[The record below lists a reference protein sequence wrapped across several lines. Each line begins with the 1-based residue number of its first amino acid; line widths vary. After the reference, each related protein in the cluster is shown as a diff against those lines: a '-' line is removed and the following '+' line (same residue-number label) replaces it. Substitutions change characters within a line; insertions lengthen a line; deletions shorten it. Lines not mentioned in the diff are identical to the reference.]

1 MNRALPILRGWKLPL
16 LIFAL
21 AAGPAFGGVSGV
33 SFVYQA
39 LTTMGTDAE
48 AGIIVAKIPI
58 IASGPPADIL
68 SYVSAPHQLPQ
79 RGPGIVEDS
88 NLLSVLG
95 ISVSGQAA
103 PESGHFVATLDLSQ
117 MKLPARYKLTDEAVV
132 KAALHCIRNTINEVG
147 EKGIWKIRIIARPQ
161 EAGKWRRFETE
172 YRPHP
177 RR

>member
-1 MNRALPILRGWKLPL
+1 MNRGLRLPA
-16 LIFAL
+16 LIFLL
-21 AAGPAFGGVSGV
+21 ASSSTIAGPSGI
-33 SFVYQA
+33 SFVYQP

-48 AGIIVAKIPI
+48 AGIIVAKVPI
-58 IASGPPADIL
+58 IASGPPANVL

-95 ISVSGQAA
+95 ISVSGEEAA
-103 PESGHFVATLDLSQ
+103 ESGRFVAILDLSQ
-117 MKLPARYKLTDEAVV
+117 MKLPKKYGLTDEAVV

-147 EKGIWKIRIIARPQ
+147 EKGIWRIRIVARSQ
-161 EAGKWRRFETE
+161 DAAKWRKYETD

-177 RR
+177 RK

>member
-1 MNRALPILRGWKLPL
+1 MNCALQSRI
-16 LIFAL
+16 LIFLL
-21 AAGPAFGGVSGV
+21 ASSSAFAGTSAI
-33 SFVYQA
+33 SFVYQP

-48 AGIIVAKIPI
+48 AGIIVAKVPI
-58 IASGPPADIL
+58 IASGPPANVL

-79 RGPGIVEDS
+79 RGPAIVEDS

-95 ISVSGQAA
+95 ISVSGEEAG
-103 PESGHFVATLDLSQ
+103 ESGRFVATLDLSQ
-117 MKLPARYKLTDEAVV
+117 MKLPARFKLTDDAVV

-147 EKGIWKIRIIARPQ
+147 EKGIWKIRIVPRRQDGA
-161 EAGKWRRFETE
+161 KWSKYETD

>member
-1 MNRALPILRGWKLPL
+1 MKRGLQSRI
-16 LIFAL
+16 LIFLL
-21 AAGPAFGGVSGV
+21 ASSSAVAGTSGI
-33 SFVYQA
+33 SFVYQP

-48 AGIIVAKIPI
+48 SGIIVAKVPI
-58 IASGPPADIL
+58 IASGPPANVL

-79 RGPGIVEDS
+79 RGPAIVEDS

-95 ISVSGQAA
+95 ISVSGEEA
-103 PESGHFVATLDLSQ
+103 PEPGRFVATLDLSQ

-147 EKGIWKIRIIARPQ
+147 EKGIWKIRIVARPK
-161 EAGKWRRFETE
+161 EGAKWSKYEMD